1 MKARTLVRRSIPT
14 ELEGWRDLRVGDA
27 VHIMKN
33 AQVVSRGLVE
43 EVSDSGR
50 VLWIKNESLA
60 IEIYNQSDGVS
71 VRRV

>member
-14 ELEGWRDLRVGDA
+14 ELEDWRDLCVGDA

-60 IEIYNQSDGVS
+60 SEIYNQSDGVS
-71 VRRV
+71 ARKV

>member
-14 ELEGWRDLRVGDA
+14 ELEDWRDLRVGDA

-60 IEIYNQSDGVS
+60 SEIYNQSDGVS
-71 VRRV
+71 ARKV